1 MAHKTRNTIV
11 VALLAIA
18 VIFAA
23 SGCGKFKVS
32 RLQANFHFTNG
43 NKFFSQNKYRDA
55 IDEYTKALNY
65 NPELGDA
72 YRFLG
77 ESYKNLFRPGAD
89 TPDNVQKGEKALSA
103 LQKAYELEPNNKDVI
118 YSLGDMYDKLRRF
131 DDAERMYKEIMD
143 LEPGNMN
150 NYYVL
155 AEFYKRYAGEKP
167 EIKAKVEDMY
177 LRRIELDPES
187 QQGYAYLAN
196 YYDNVTPIPDFD
208 AALSYQRRRLA
219 LQPDSAEIW
228 YTIGVNRFS
237 KAYRLQNNLK
247 PNERRAIADESEK
260 ALQKAISLDPNFAE
274 SYAYMKLLYWN
285 IFEKIYPEK
294 AARYHA
300 EGDRYGEK
308 WNDLWKRRAERL
320 KLEKEL
326 KKTT

>member
-1 MAHKTRNTIV
+1 MLKTSAKVVV
-11 VALLAIA
+11 VALLAI
-18 VIFAA
+18 VLIFAA
-23 SGCGKFKVS
+23 TSCEKLKIS
-32 RLQANFHFTNG
+32 RLKANYHFTNG
-43 NKFFSQNKYRDA
+43 NRFFSQSKYRDA
-55 IDEYTKALNY
+55 IGEYEQALNY
-65 NPELGDA
+65 NPQLGGA

-77 ESYKNLFRPGAD
+77 ESYKNLYRPGAD
-89 TPDNVQKGEKALSA
+89 SPDNVQKAQKALDA
-103 LQKAYELEPNNKDVI
+103 LKKAYELEPTNKDVI
-118 YSLGDMYDKLRRF
+118 YSLGDMYDRLQKFPEAEKL
-131 DDAERMYKEIMD
+131 YLEIMD

-150 NYYVL
+150 NYYVI
-155 AEFYKRYAGEKP
+155 AEFYKRYAADKP

-177 LRRIELDPES
+177 LRRIELDPENP
-187 QQGYAYLAN
+187 QGYAYLAN
-196 YYDNVTPIPDFD
+196 YYDNVTPVPDFD
-208 AALSYQRRRLA
+208 TALAYQKRRLD
-219 LQPDSAEIW
+219 LQPDSAQIW

-237 KAYRLQNNLK
+237 KAFRLQNVLNI
-247 PNERRAIADESEK
+247 NEKRVLAEDSEK

-285 IFEKIYPEK
+285 VFEKVYPEK